1 MGSNK
6 TRACLTENFDWPGL
20 HRDVEQFVAAC
31 LDCQHTKYEAKRVAG
46 LLNSLSV
53 PCQSWEDLSLDFI
66 TGLPSFHGNT
76 AILVVVKRFSKGIHL
91 GMLPTHHTS
100 LIVAILFIDIVS
112 KIHGMPRSLIFDR
125 DPLFISGFWQELFKL
140 SGTRLKMSSA
150 YHPQMDGQTKVLNRV
165 IEQCCVPLF
174 IRNQLC
180 GGNYFIG
187 LSGHT
192 ILRNIQGQE
201 FHRMR

>member
-1 MGSNK
+1 
-6 TRACLTENFDWPGL
+6 
-20 HRDVEQFVAAC
+20 
-31 LDCQHTKYEAKRVAG
+31 
-46 LLNSLSV
+46 
-53 PCQSWEDLSLDFI
+53 
-66 TGLPSFHGNT
+66 
-76 AILVVVKRFSKGIHL
+76 
-91 GMLPTHHTS
+91 MLPTHHTS

-150 YHPQMDGQTKVLNRV
+150 YHPQMDGQTMVLNRV
-165 IEQCCVPLF
+165 IEQCCVHLF